1 MYGRFPTYVSL
12 SLCAVLLVTAAC
24 NRGGATPTSPSPTS
38 GKVTL
43 TAEPM
48 VATAQILGG
57 EVCPAHP
64 RFGVR
69 VTVFVGGPDLIVR
82 GIRFGFADR
91 FGRSAL
97 PEVIFLPAGSSQL
110 LPAGAVPFGTPGF
123 STLPN
128 SSPIPIPGAPP
139 INGVLVPQRAALSL
153 PFFLRFPCDL
163 FPEGTLTVTGEL
175 SDRTGRPELPKMHLE
190 VRRP

>member
-12 SLCAVLLVTAAC
+12 SFCAVLLVTAAC
-24 NRGGATPTSPSPTS
+24 NRGGATPTSPSAA
-38 GKVTL
+38 GAKATL
-43 TAEPM
+43 TAEPSI
-48 VATAQILGG
+48 VSPEFIGG
-57 EVCPAHP
+57 EVCPTHP

-97 PEVIFLPAGSSQL
+97 PEVIFLPAGSSPL
-110 LPAGAVPFGTPGF
+110 LPNGPVPFGRPGF

-139 INGVLVPQRAALSL
+139 INGVLVPERAALSL

-175 SDRTGRPELPKMHLE
+175 SDRSGRPELPKMELR
-190 VRRP
+190 VRRS